1 MFSQCSL
8 GAGDSRPIRY
18 FNEHIPI
25 PLPSSAPS
33 PSSAPL
39 IRGFSSMWFRALGLW
54 CLAAWFGCSYC
65 LSALANLLAYYS
77 MFIAYLINVP
87 MLHAL
92 KGFLSIAVHVYI
104 PVLVICLLLIAS
116 GFIMYSIH
124 SYIKGFNHHNAV
136 KKHVSAQ
143 IWSLCNGAPKQLQ
156 WEWLSWKSK

>member
-39 IRGFSSMWFRALGLW
+39 IRGFSSLLFRALGLW
-54 CLAAWFGCSYC
+54 LVFGRLIRMFI
-65 LSALANLLAYYS
+65 LSVCIGQLAYYS

-104 PVLVICLLLIAS
+104 PVLVICLLIAS

-124 SYIKGFNHHNAV
+124 SYIKGLNHHNAV
-136 KKHVSAQ
+136 KKHVPAQ
-143 IWSLCNGAPKQLQ
+143 I
-156 WEWLSWKSK
+156 